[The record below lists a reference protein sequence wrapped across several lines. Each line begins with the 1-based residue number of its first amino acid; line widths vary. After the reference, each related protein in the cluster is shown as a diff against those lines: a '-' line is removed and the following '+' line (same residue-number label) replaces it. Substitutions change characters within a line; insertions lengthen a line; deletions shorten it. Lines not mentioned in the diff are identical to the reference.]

1 MIFVLSSGPLMD
13 GWQGFEGRGQVSYG
27 VGVTQIYMA
36 NSRQWGYDNVG
47 PAFGYMARV
56 DVGEFSTAFLKHM
69 RCILSSMRRRRI
81 ALGGL
86 IAFRKK

>member
-36 NSRQWGYDNVG
+36 NPRQWGYDNVG
-47 PAFGYMARV
+47 PAFGY
-56 DVGEFSTAFLKHM
+56 
-69 RCILSSMRRRRI
+69 I
-81 ALGGL
+81 A
-86 IAFRKK
+86 